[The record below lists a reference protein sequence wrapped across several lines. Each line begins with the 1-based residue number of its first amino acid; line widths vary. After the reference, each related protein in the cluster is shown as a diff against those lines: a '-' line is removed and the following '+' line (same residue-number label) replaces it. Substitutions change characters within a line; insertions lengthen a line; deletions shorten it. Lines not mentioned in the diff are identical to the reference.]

1 MRDSER
7 SDETARD
14 AAFTRPPV
22 AEDRRLDE
30 ALFFQLFDLSPFPTV
45 VTRLSD
51 HTVLAINQRTS
62 DVFKVEQAA
71 ALGQRA
77 HDYYVHPE
85 QRLALAA
92 MVEREGRADN
102 LRLEARR
109 PDGTTVW
116 LSVSARRV
124 EFAGEPAMLSVFHD
138 VTEELAAQRALEASK
153 RRLAAQSRALMQL
166 TARHADPS
174 GGFDDRLRTILE
186 AASATLDVERL
197 SLWRAPGDRGSIRCV
212 GLYLRTPA
220 RHESGLVL
228 ARQEAPAYFEALERE
243 RVIAAEDAR
252 TDPRTADFSA
262 GYLAAHGIGAMLD
275 VPLRQDDRMIGVL
288 CAEHVGHSRAWTV
301 DEQNFA
307 ISAGN
312 LIVVALAD
320 EERREALARLADSEA
335 RARLIIDTAH
345 DAFVGIDA
353 SGRVVSWNA
362 QAEAVFGWTRDEV
375 LGRDMAAT
383 LIPPSFREAHDRG
396 MRHFRQTGEAPVINK
411 RLELAA
417 MHKSGHEFPIEITI
431 TAPMPYGRGDFFG
444 AFLRDISERRERD
457 AQLRHAKEAAEAATR
472 AKSEFL
478 ANMSHELRTPLNGVL
493 GYTQLLQRDRTLAP
507 AQRDALEAIGKCG
520 SHLLDLINDVLDL
533 SRIEAGRLDIEAT
546 ATDLAQL
553 IIDLKYVVAESARRK
568 GLLLTMTIAPDV
580 PRRVVLD
587 GRHLRQVLLN
597 LLGNAV
603 KFTNEG
609 EIAVR
614 ISRAPG
620 DRLMFDVRDTGVGIE
635 PGALAAIFDAFT
647 QTRVGAAAGGTGLG
661 LAISRHLVETMG
673 DELKVESVPG
683 RGSRFFFALPLVA
696 SAELPSDSGADV
708 SDEPPLDARLAPG
721 EDLTALVVDDS
732 TVSRRILA
740 SLLES
745 AGVRVIT
752 AAGGREA
759 LRLAA
764 EHRPDVIF
772 MDLRMT
778 DLDGLEATRRL
789 GRDPDTASIPVIA
802 VTASAFGAMRAAAL
816 DAGCVDYL
824 PKPVRAESLFA
835 ALDHHLDVRFVGP
848 ADQPLSAGEHPLSET
863 TRRLGLARRIHE
875 LAGIGSVTD
884 LEALAQHLVSSE
896 PADAAIGQR
905 VARLVAAFDFDGLR
919 ELANRLAG
927 EESDRR
933 GRL

>member
-1 MRDSER
+1 MAESEPPGGPEHAALAPPPPTGETPPLDDS
-7 SDETARD
+7 
-14 AAFTRPPV
+14 
-22 AEDRRLDE
+22 
-30 ALFFQLFDLSPFPTV
+30 LFFQLFDLSPLPTV

-51 HTVLAINQRTS
+51 HTVLAVNKSTS
-62 DVFKVEQAA
+62 DVFQVSQEA
-71 ALGQRA
+71 ALGRKA

-85 QRLALAA
+85 ERLNLATV
-92 MVEREGRADN
+92 VEREGRADN
-102 LRLEARR
+102 VRLEARR
-109 PDGTTVW
+109 PDGSTFW

-124 EFAGEPAMLSVFHD
+124 AFDGEPAMLSVFTD
-138 VTEELAAQRALEASK
+138 VTEALAAQRALEASK
-153 RRLAAQSRALMQL
+153 RRLAAQSRALMEL
-166 TARHADPS
+166 TARHADPVVR
-174 GGFDDRLRTILE
+174 FENRLRTILE
-186 AASATLDVERL
+186 AAAATLDVERL
-197 SLWRAPGDRGSIRCV
+197 SMWRTADDRGSIRCV
-212 GLYLRTPA
+212 GLYARTPA
-220 RHESGLVL
+220 RHESGTVL
-228 ARQEAPAYFEALERE
+228 ARAGAPAYFDALERE
-243 RVIAAEDAR
+243 RVIAATDAS
-252 TDPRTADFSA
+252 TDPRTADFSS
-262 GYLAAHGIGAMLD
+262 GYLMEHGIGAMLD

-288 CAEHVGHSRAWTV
+288 CAEHVGGARAWTV
-301 DEQNFA
+301 DEQNFTIA
-307 ISAGN
+307 AAN

-353 SGRVVSWNA
+353 RGRIVSWNA
-362 QAEAVFGWTRDEV
+362 QAEAIFGWTRDEA
-375 LGRDMAAT
+375 LGRDMAET
-383 LIPPSFREAHDRG
+383 IIPPSFRDAHNRG
-396 MRHFRQTGEAPVINK
+396 LAHFRRTGEAPVINK

-417 MHKSGHEFPIEITI
+417 LHRSGREFPIEITI
-431 TAPMPYGRGDFFG
+431 TAPMPHGQGDFFG

-457 AQLRHAKEAAEAATR
+457 AQLRRAKDAAEAATR

-493 GYTQLLQRDRTLAP
+493 GYTQLLQRDRSLAP
-507 AQRDALEAIGKCG
+507 SQRDALEAIGKCG

-533 SRIEAGRLDIEAT
+533 SRIEAGRIDIEAT
-546 ATDLAQL
+546 TTDLAQL

-568 GLLLTMTIAPDV
+568 GLLLRMSIGTDV

-603 KFTNEG
+603 KFTNDG
-609 EIAVR
+609 EVTLR
-614 ISRAPG
+614 ICRAADSR
-620 DRLMFDVRDTGVGIE
+620 LLFDVRDTGVGIE
-635 PGALAAIFDAFT
+635 PDALSAIFDAFT
-647 QTRVGAAAGGTGLG
+647 QTRAGAAAGGTGLG

-673 DELKVESVPG
+673 DELRVESVPG
-683 RGSRFFFALPLVA
+683 KGSRFFFALPLVA
-696 SAELPSDSGADV
+696 GESSGASDVDV

-721 EDLTALVVDDS
+721 EDLTAMVVDDS
-732 TVSRRILA
+732 TVSRRILG

-745 AGVRVIT
+745 AGVRVIP

-772 MDLRMT
+772 MDLRMV
-778 DLDGLEATRRL
+778 DLDGLEVTRRL
-789 GRDPDTASIPVIA
+789 KNDACTASIPVVA
-802 VTASAFGAMRAAAL
+802 VTANAFGDTRAAAL
-816 DAGCVDYL
+816 DAGCVEYL

-835 ALDHHLDVRFVGP
+835 ALAHHLGVRFIAGP
-848 ADQPLSAGEHPLSET
+848 AAEVQPTGEPHASDT

-884 LEALAQHLVSSE
+884 LEALAQHIVSSE

-905 VARLVAAFDFDGLR
+905 IARLVAAFDFDGLR

-933 GRL
+933 GRS